1 MKYINK
7 TIPKCL
13 LKNVILFFIA
23 RIIMQIYNMKFHMEN
38 ECDAAFSYAPPRKHT
53 INSMLKYSNLVYD

>member
-1 MKYINK
+1 
-7 TIPKCL
+7 
-13 LKNVILFFIA
+13 
-23 RIIMQIYNMKFHMEN
+23 MEN